1 LNINVQW
8 IVIGYWLFDQTIDAN
23 KIRQI
28 GYLNFRHFLILGILG
43 NSDRKDHMKFAL
55 FHGCNIP
62 SRVKQYADAT
72 AAVCDRLGIELVEM
86 DDFNCCGYPVR
97 NAEHRA
103 YILSAAKNLAVAEKA
118 GLDMLVMC
126 KCCYGSLKRA
136 EYFLNQ
142 EPELK
147 TDVNRVLARENL
159 EYQNKTQVKHLL
171 SVLYH
176 DVGIERLKKAI
187 SKVYSGLQ
195 IAVSYGC
202 HALRPSNITG
212 FDDPVSPKIFDELV
226 EVTGAYSVDWT
237 RKLDCCGAPMTGIN
251 DQLAM
256 DMTQRKIDSAREAGA
271 QYICTACPYSQLQF
285 DAVQKRMASQSKN
298 GEPIA
303 PILYPQLLGLSMG
316 IEEKTLGNAEN
327 KIDLSEI
334 TSFLMTE

>member
-1 LNINVQW
+1 
-8 IVIGYWLFDQTIDAN
+8 
-23 KIRQI
+23 
-28 GYLNFRHFLILGILG
+28 
-43 NSDRKDHMKFAL
+43 MKFAL

-97 NAEHRA
+97 NADHRA
-103 YILSAAKNLAVAEKA
+103 YVLSAAKNLAVVEKA

-142 EPELK
+142 DPELK
-147 TDVNRVLARENL
+147 IDVNHLLARENL
-159 EYQNKTQVKHLL
+159 QYQNKTRVKHLL
-171 SVLYH
+171 LVLYH
-176 DVGIERLKKAI
+176 DVGLKRIKENIAKA
-187 SKVYSGLQ
+187 YSGLQ

-202 HALRPSNITG
+202 HALRPSNITE

-256 DMTQRKIDSAREAGA
+256 DMTQNKIDSAREAGA
-271 QYICTACPYSQLQF
+271 QFICTACPYSQLQF
-285 DAVQKRMASQSKN
+285 DAVQKRMTLQSNN

-316 IEEKTLGNAEN
+316 IDEKILGISKNE
-327 KIDLSEI
+327 IILSEI
-334 TSFLMTE
+334 TSFLTTE